1 MVSLFQEPC
10 ALSSPL
16 VPDSPCPCA
25 FGMQFA
31 GFREEGPHMHIDASQ
46 MPLAASHLPHSGTG
60 DVKLTVLTTLAEMV
74 EARHAWQALDAS
86 STANMVYFQSH
97 DWCMAWMCVH
107 ASAKH
112 KPHVIMIHANDALIA
127 VWPLM
132 IERNWMRTGILRS
145 LGNPHTQYGNIL
157 TATGS
162 LAREVVTVLRNH
174 LSTLTVADSLI
185 VPYVPA
191 TSPLVQVLGLAT
203 RVAALDNDGTQFEL
217 AGYTTMAAHHQSL
230 PKKRRYARQK
240 AIAALGSIGPLT
252 LNVLHPDDAG
262 FAQAL
267 TTSLHQKDEW
277 LANTGRM
284 GSALASGEHETFL
297 ARLPRLADHDGA
309 MVFVLKAGERVVATQ
324 VGFLQRGH
332 YYYYLGSFDWSL
344 RQFSPGSLII
354 EMILEWLAV
363 REVLVFDLLGNPEG
377 FKQRWATRPMAM
389 SGHMLNFTLKG
400 AVYATLWPRLLR
412 PALKR
417 MYLSL
422 PLAARRL
429 LRPSLAMAKGIE
441 TSA

>member
-1 MVSLFQEPC
+1 MRNMSRYTAVTP
-10 ALSSPL
+10 
-16 VPDSPCPCA
+16 V
-25 FGMQFA
+25 
-31 GFREEGPHMHIDASQ
+31 
-46 MPLAASHLPHSGTG
+46 HLPQRGTG
-60 DVKLTVLTTLAEMV
+60 VVELDVLTTLADLV
-74 EARHAWQALDAS
+74 EAGPAWQALDAS
-86 STANMVYFQSH
+86 SIADMVYFQSF

-107 ASAKH
+107 AGQEH
-112 KPHVIMIHANDALIA
+112 VPHVIMVRIDGQLMA

-132 IERNWMRTGILRS
+132 IERQLFGTRILRS
-145 LGNPHTQYGNIL
+145 LGSPHTQYGNIL

-162 LAREVVTVLRNH
+162 LSSPVVQALRNY
-174 LSTLTVADSLI
+174 LAVLKLADSLI

-203 RVAALDNDGTQFEL
+203 RVSALDNDGTQFDI

-240 AIAALGSIGPLT
+240 TIAALGSIGPLT
-252 LNVLHPDDAG
+252 LHVLHPDDAG

-297 ARLPRLADHDGA
+297 ARLPKLGTHDGA

-354 EMILEWLAV
+354 EMILEWLAA
-363 REVLVFDLLGNPEG
+363 REVRVFDLLGNPEG
-377 FKQRWATRPMAM
+377 FKQRWATRPMALT
-389 SGHMLNFTLKG
+389 GHMMNFSMKG
-400 AVYATLWPRLLR
+400 ALYATLWPRLLR

-417 MYLSL
+417 MYLAL
-422 PLAARRL
+422 PLAARRM
-429 LRPSLAMAKGIE
+429 LRPGPAMAKDIV